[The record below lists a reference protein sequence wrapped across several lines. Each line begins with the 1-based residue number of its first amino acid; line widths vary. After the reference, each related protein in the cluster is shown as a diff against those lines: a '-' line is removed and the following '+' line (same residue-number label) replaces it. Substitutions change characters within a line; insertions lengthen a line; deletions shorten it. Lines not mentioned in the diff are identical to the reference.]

1 MHIFAC
7 IIQEIDRCTNN
18 LQHSPKTKVS
28 EHIALGLSMSTMS
41 SFRRIENE
49 HDVYKSNDCMI
60 KFCEYL
66 REHAMKIINF
76 KKKKMKLL
84 TMEQQES
91 HANANL

>member
-1 MHIFAC
+1 M
-7 IIQEIDRCTNN
+7 IQEIDRCTNN

-28 EHIALGLSMSTMS
+28 EHIALGLSIATMS